1 MKRIW
6 ECGMIASLYQLIKL
20 NMENQDEDED
30 LTVPTITSTMD
41 N

>member
-1 MKRIW
+1 
-6 ECGMIASLYQLIKL
+6 MIASLYQLIKL